1 MRQGESAM
9 KIAVI
14 GLGKMGLPFAV
25 QCASKEIK
33 VFGCDVS
40 ENTVSLVNAGT
51 EPFPGERDLQEKLSQ
66 AVSNGYLTATTNTV
80 EAVSLSDVVVV
91 LVPLYVDQNGRPDFI
106 WMDQATDAIAQ
117 GLKPGTLVSYETT
130 LPIGTTRG
138 RFAAKLSEISGLT
151 AGEDF
156 LVAFSPERVYSGRV
170 FENLRQYPKLTGGI
184 NGASESAAVDF
195 YKTVLDFDDRPDLE
209 RPNGVWGMGSSEA
222 AEFAKL
228 AETTY
233 RDVNIGLANQ
243 FAIHADQL
251 GIDIYKVIEGCNSQ
265 PFSHIHRPGVAVGGH
280 CIPVY
285 PQLYLLGDPDASVVR
300 AAREANWQMP
310 KYVVD
315 QLEKKSG
322 PIAGKTVGILGVAY
336 RGNVK
341 EHAFSGV
348 FDLVREV
355 ESHGGIAKVSDPL
368 YSSQE
373 IEKLGLPAL
382 LDLNETELIIVQADH
397 EEYRTLDFS
406 KYSKLTHV
414 FDGRNFLPATGA
426 VPVLKIGA

>member
-1 MRQGESAM
+1 VTGESSLR
-9 KIAVI
+9 IAVI

-25 QCASKEIK
+25 QCASKEHT
-33 VFGCDVS
+33 VVGCDVN
-40 ENTVSLVNAGT
+40 ETTVRLINEGT
-51 EPFPGERDLQEKLSQ
+51 EPFQGERDLQGQLTR
-66 AVSNGYLTATTNTV
+66 AVSKGYLAATTNTS

-91 LVPLYVDQNGRPDFI
+91 LVPVYVNHEGSPDFVWI
-106 WMDQATDAIAQ
+106 DQATESIAK
-117 GLKPGTLVSYETT
+117 GLRPGTLVSYETT
-130 LPIGTTRG
+130 LPIGTTRN
-138 RFAAKLSEISGLT
+138 RFAARLSAISGLT
-151 AGEDF
+151 AGQDF

-184 NGASESAAVDF
+184 NAASESGAVDF
-195 YKTVLDFDDRPDLE
+195 YKAVLDFDDRPDLN

-265 PFSHIHRPGVAVGGH
+265 PFSHIHKPGVAVGGH

-285 PQLYLLGDPDASVVR
+285 PQLYLLGDPSASIVT
-300 AAREANWQMP
+300 AAREANWKMP

-315 QLEKKSG
+315 QLVQKTGS
-322 PIAGKTVGILGVAY
+322 IQGKIVGVLGVAY
-336 RGNVK
+336 RGDVK

-348 FDLVREV
+348 FDLVSEI
-355 ESHGGIAKVSDPL
+355 SSQGGIPKVSDPL

-373 IEKLGLPAL
+373 IEKLNLPVL
-382 LDLNETELIIVQADH
+382 HDLNDADLIIVQADH
-397 EEYRTLDFS
+397 EEYRNLDFS
-406 KYSKLTHV
+406 KYAKLTHV
-414 FDGRNFLPATGA
+414 FDGRNFLPNSDD
-426 VPVLKIGA
+426 VPILRIGS

>member
-1 MRQGESAM
+1 M
-9 KIAVI
+9 KIAVV

-25 QCASKEIK
+25 QCASKEHS
-33 VFGCDVS
+33 VVGCDVN
-40 ENTVSLVNAGT
+40 ENTVRLVNEGK
-51 EPFPGERDLQEKLSQ
+51 EPFPGEKDLQEKLNR
-66 AVSNGYLTATTNTV
+66 AVSSGYLTATTNTV
-80 EAVSLSDVVVV
+80 EAVSLADVVVL
-91 LVPLYVDQNGRPDFI
+91 LVPLYVDQNGSPDFV
-106 WMDQATDAIAQ
+106 WMDQATEAVAR
-117 GLKPGTLVSYETT
+117 GLKPGTLVSFETT

-156 LVAFSPERVYSGRV
+156 FVAFSPERVYSGKV

-184 NGASESAAVDF
+184 NATSEAAAVDF
-195 YKTVLDFDDRPDLE
+195 YRAVLDFDERPDLD

-285 PQLYLLGDPDASVVR
+285 PQLYLLGDPNATIVT
-300 AAREANWQMP
+300 AARKANWQMP
-310 KYVVD
+310 RYVVE
-315 QLEKKSG
+315 QLVEKTGS
-322 PIAGKTVGILGVAY
+322 ILGKTVGVLGVAY
-336 RGNVK
+336 RGDVK

-348 FDLVREV
+348 FDLVREI
-355 ESHGGIAKVSDPL
+355 SAHGGIPKVSDPL

-373 IEKLGLPAL
+373 IEN
-382 LDLNETELIIVQADH
+382 LDLPVLRDMNEAELIIVQANH

-406 KYSKLTHV
+406 KFEKLTHV
-414 FDGRNFLPATGA
+414 FDGRNFLPNNDD
-426 VPVLKIGA
+426 VQILKIGS

>member
-1 MRQGESAM
+1 MR
-9 KIAVI
+9 IAVV

-25 QCASKEIK
+25 QCASKEHE
-33 VFGCDVS
+33 VVGCDVN
-40 ENTVSLVNAGT
+40 ENTVRLVNEGT
-51 EPFPGERDLQEKLSQ
+51 APFPGEKDLQAKLSK
-66 AVSNGYLTATTNTV
+66 AVSNGYLTATTNTI
-80 EAVSLSDVVVV
+80 EAVSLSEVVVV
-91 LVPLYVDQNGRPDFI
+91 LVPLYVDQNGSPDFT
-106 WMDQATDAIAQ
+106 WMDKATESIAR

-138 RFAAKLSEISGLT
+138 RFASKLAEISGLS

-156 LVAFSPERVYSGRV
+156 FVAFSPERVFSGRV
-170 FENLRQYPKLTGGI
+170 FENLRQYPKLTGGL
-184 NGASESAAVDF
+184 NQASEAIAVDF
-195 YKTVLDFDDRPDLE
+195 YKAVLDFDDRPDLD
-209 RPNGVWGMGSSEA
+209 RPNGVWAMGSAEA

-285 PQLYLLGDPDASVVR
+285 PQLYLLGDPTASVVR
-300 AAREANWQMP
+300 AAREANWLMP

-315 QLEKKSG
+315 QLVKKTGS
-322 PIAGKTVGILGVAY
+322 IQGKIIGILGAAY

-355 ESHGGIAKVSDPL
+355 EKGGGIPKVSDPL

-373 IEKLGLPAL
+373 IEKLGLPVLDDLSEPEL
-382 LDLNETELIIVQADH
+382 LIVQADH
-397 EEYRTLDFS
+397 EEYRTLDFT
-406 KYSKLTHV
+406 KFAKLTHV
-414 FDGRNFLPATGA
+414 FDGRNFLANSEHIPI
-426 VPVLKIGA
+426 LKIGA